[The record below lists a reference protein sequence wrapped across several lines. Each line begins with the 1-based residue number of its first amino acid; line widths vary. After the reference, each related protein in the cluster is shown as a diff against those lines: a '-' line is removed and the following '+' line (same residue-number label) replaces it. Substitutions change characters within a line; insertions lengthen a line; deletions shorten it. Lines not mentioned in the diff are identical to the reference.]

1 MCDTLLEFVRVLLK
15 VGVVGISVGALEE
28 VGPPAVKEV
37 QLGFLIVSD
46 EALDAVQLLGEPPG
60 RLEGERAPV
69 AGAMV
74 HDFHRARLLHP
85 QLAHDYVVHVA
96 VDVAPCVRLAPPDVQ
111 NKRLCVNF

>member
-1 MCDTLLEFVRVLLK
+1 VRVLLK

-69 AGAMV
+69 ASAMV
-74 HDFHRARLLHP
+74 HDFHRARLFHP